1 MSKTIKIILGTLV
14 LTGTTFGSTKACTGC
29 HGSHFEKKALN
40 VSRVVKNMSKA
51 QIIKALKGYKK
62 GTYGGA
68 MKGLMQKKVA
78 RLSNAD
84 ISKIASE
91 IKK

>member
-1 MSKTIKIILGTLV
+1 MSKVKSIIFGTLLV
-14 LTGTTFGSTKACTGC
+14 TSTTFGSTKACIGC
-29 HGSHFEKKALN
+29 HGSDFGRKALN
-40 VSRVVKNMSKA
+40 VSKVVKNMSRS

-78 RLSNAD
+78 RLSNSD
-84 ISKIASE
+84 IESLASE